1 MINTQVALIRRE
13 VWEHRA
19 LYVVPAVLALVVT
32 LTAITGQVAVSSAG
46 QQIDIAILGAANLG
60 DTERSAGLNVFMLAM
75 SWIFVMT
82 MGIMTIFYA
91 LDALYAERKDKSILF
106 WRSLPVTDAETVLS
120 KLLTALVLIPAVT
133 FAVIAVTHLLV
144 LLISSIW
151 ISMRG
156 AAGWSMIWSAV
167 PILDNWVATFI
178 SVLALSV
185 WVAPFVGW
193 FLFVSAFAKRSPFL
207 LAFLPLVVV
216 PMLERILLGSA
227 VFADMLL
234 DRAPFAVPIIRSF
247 SEGDLEITDYEEQV
261 MELAQSGVSLMSVID
276 VGRFLSSPAVWLGL
290 VVCAL
295 FCTAAIYV
303 RRYRDES

>member
-1 MINTQVALIRRE
+1 MISTQVALVRRE
-13 VWEHRA
+13 IWEHRS
-19 LYVVPAVLALVVT
+19 LYIVPAVLALVVT

-46 QQIDIAILGAANLG
+46 QQIDIAILGASNLG
-60 DTERSAGLNVFMLAM
+60 ETERAAGLNVFMLAM
-75 SWIFVMT
+75 SWIFILT

-106 WRSLPVTDAETVLS
+106 WRSLPVTDAETVVS
-120 KLLTALVLIPAVT
+120 KLLTAIVLIPAVT
-133 FAVIAVTHLLV
+133 FVVIAATHMLV
-144 LLISSIW
+144 LAISSIW

-167 PILDNWVATFI
+167 PIFDNWVATFTGLI
-178 SVLALSV
+178 ALSI

-207 LAFLPLVVV
+207 FAFLPLIVL
-216 PMLERILLGSA
+216 PMLERILLGST
-227 VFADMLL
+227 VFLETLL
-234 DRAPFAVPIIRSF
+234 DRAPFAVPIVKDF
-247 SEGDLEITDYEEQV
+247 SEGALDIDTEEQL
-261 MELAQSGVSLMSVID
+261 MELAQSGVSLLSVID
-276 VGRFLSSPAVWLGL
+276 VGRFVTSPGVWLGL
-290 VVCAL
+290 VVCGL